1 MIIKERTIT
10 SDNWPHSP
18 TILALP
24 QRSEMRSPKDSED
37 NTRGISGRGEVAGGK
52 LVVIAVAF
60 REEGAGGRLSL
71 AIFQLT
77 P

>member
-1 MIIKERTIT
+1 MNRYVRQ
-10 SDNWPHSP
+10 
-18 TILALP
+18 LATFAYNSSSTLEI
-24 QRSEMRSPKDSED
+24 RDAKDSED
-37 NTRGISGRGEVAGGK
+37 NTRAISGRGEVAGGK